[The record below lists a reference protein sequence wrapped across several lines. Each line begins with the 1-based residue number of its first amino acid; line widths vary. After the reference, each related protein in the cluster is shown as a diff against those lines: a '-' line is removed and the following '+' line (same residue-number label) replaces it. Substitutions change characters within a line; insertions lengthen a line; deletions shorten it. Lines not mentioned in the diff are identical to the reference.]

1 MSTVGRFMEL
11 DKTIHKIAHLLVD
24 VESANVENAQTAQN
38 ICKLL
43 YYTERNPLSQP
54 DDNRISGNNPAP
66 TFETIGDSMEY
77 IMNKRVLLVPRVP
90 AQTERGSFIVVILDD
105 FRLSENG
112 QFKPHTIMFDILC
125 HHDHWLLNSSLRPY
139 VIMQQIDD
147 LFNNRKL
154 SLGKL
159 QFSTGKSVV
168 LTPTMLGYSL
178 VYDNVTIN

>member
-11 DKTIHKIAHLLVD
+11 NNTIHKIAHLLVD
-24 VESANVENAQTAQN
+24 VENANEKDAQVAKK

-43 YYTERNPLSQP
+43 YYTEKNPLEQP
-54 DDNRISGNNPAP
+54 DSNRISENKPSP

-90 AQTERGSFIVVILDD
+90 AQEERGSFIVVILDD

-112 QFKPHTIMFDILC
+112 QFKPHIIMFDILC
-125 HHDHWLLNSSLRPY
+125 HHDDWLLNNSLRPY

-147 LFNNRKL
+147 LFNNRKI
-154 SLGKL
+154 SAGKL
-159 QFSTGKSVV
+159 QFFTGKSVV
-168 LTPTMLGYSL
+168 LTPQMVGYSL